1 MLNVDNEEWIQST
14 KYIVLWLGWKTSGWE
29 FDSPPLHQKVILSRA
44 SKKWEE
50 WKKDPKLKA
59 IAEKKEKEANAK
71 LKRKMQFNSNI
82 AEYEQY
88 AKKIHEGVLGNEWKA
103 MDEDEAGDLS
113 VEYGYMRIIFV
124 FVVIVSV
131 ITSGLYFFT

>member
-1 MLNVDNEEWIQST
+1 M
-14 KYIVLWLGWKTSGWE
+14 
-29 FDSPPLHQKVILSRA
+29 SRA

-59 IAEKKEKEANAK
+59 IAEKKEKEAK
-71 LKRKMQFNSNI
+71 LKLERKMQFNSKI

-88 AKKIHEGVLGNEWKA
+88 ANKIHEGVLGNEWKV
-103 MDEDEAGDLS
+103 MDQDEAGDLS

-124 FVVIVSV
+124 FVAVVAI
-131 ITSGLYFFT
+131 ITSGLYWLL